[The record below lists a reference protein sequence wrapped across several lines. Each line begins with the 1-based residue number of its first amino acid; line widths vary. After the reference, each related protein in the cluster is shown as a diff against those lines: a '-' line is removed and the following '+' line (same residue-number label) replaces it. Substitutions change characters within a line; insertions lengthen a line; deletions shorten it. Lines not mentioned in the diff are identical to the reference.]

1 MVRIRLRRVGL
12 KRQASYRIVVTDKRS
27 PRDGR
32 YIEIIGFY
40 NPRTQPET
48 VEYQEER
55 ALHWL
60 SVGASPTEAVEK
72 FFRRNGTYDRLA
84 RLHKGESMEVLVA
97 EADAATAAAEP
108 ISPKTKYPAPIQ
120 SKAKRQQEA
129 VIAEAV
135 AEAPVAVAEA
145 LAEAEEEAQEE
156 PVEEVVDEVVEV
168 EDAAEEETT
177 EEAEEE

>member
-48 VEYQEER
+48 VEYKEDR

-72 FFRRNGTYDRLA
+72 FFQRNGTYDRLA
-84 RLHKGESMEVLVA
+84 RLHKGENIEVLVA
-97 EADAATAAAEP
+97 EAEAEKAAATP
-108 ISPKTKYPAPIQ
+108 ISPKTKYAAPLQ
-120 SKAKRQQEA
+120 SKAKQKQEA
-129 VIAEAV
+129 ALTATAV
-135 AEAPVAVAEA
+135 AEAPAAVAEA
-145 LAEAEEEAQEE
+145 EE
-156 PVEEVVDEVVEV
+156 VEEV
-168 EDAAEEETT
+168 EDQEEE
-177 EEAEEE
+177 

>member
-72 FFRRNGTYDRLA
+72 FFQRNGTYDRLA

-97 EADAATAAAEP
+97 EADAATAAAPP
-108 ISPKTKYPAPIQ
+108 ISPKTKYPAPAQ
-120 SKAKRQQEA
+120 SKAKLQQEA

-135 AEAPVAVAEA
+135 AEAPVAVAEVE
-145 LAEAEEEAQEE
+145 EAEEEQ
-156 PVEEVVDEVVEV
+156 VEEVVDEVI
-168 EDAAEEETT
+168 EEETT
-177 EEAEEE
+177 EEAEESDEE

>member
-97 EADAATAAAEP
+97 EADAATAASEP

-120 SKAKRQQEA
+120 SKAKLQQEA

-145 LAEAEEEAQEE
+145 VEEAEE

>member
-12 KRQASYRIVVTDKRS
+12 KKQASYRIVVTDKRS

-48 VEYQEER
+48 VEYKEER

-72 FFRRNGTYDRLA
+72 FFKRNGTYDRLA

-97 EADAATAAAEP
+97 EAEAAAAAAEP
-108 ISPKTKYPAPIQ
+108 ISPKTKYPAPLK
-120 SKAKRQQEA
+120 SKAKQQQEA
-129 VIAEAV
+129 AV
-135 AEAPVAVAEA
+135 ATAVVEAPVAVAEA
-145 LAEAEEEAQEE
+145 EVEEAQEE
-156 PVEEVVDEVVEV
+156 AQEEEVVEEVV
-168 EDAAEEETT
+168 EETT
-177 EEAEEE
+177 EEE

>member
-32 YIEIIGFY
+32 YIEIIGYY

-60 SVGASPTEAVEK
+60 SVGASPTESVEK
-72 FFRRNGTYDRLA
+72 FFQRNGTYDRLA

-97 EADAATAAAEP
+97 EAEAAKAAATP
-108 ISPKTKYPAPIQ
+108 VSPKTKYAAPLQ
-120 SKAKRQQEA
+120 SKAKQKQEA
-129 VIAEAV
+129 ALTATAV
-135 AEAPVAVAEA
+135 AEAPAAVAEA
-145 LAEAEEEAQEE
+145 
-156 PVEEVVDEVVEV
+156 VEEV
-168 EDAAEEETT
+168 EDQEEE
-177 EEAEEE
+177 

>member
-12 KRQASYRIVVTDKRS
+12 KKQASYRIVVTDKRS

-48 VEYQEER
+48 VEYDEGR

-60 SVGASPTEAVEK
+60 SVGASPTEAVQK
-72 FFRRNGTYDRLA
+72 FFERNGTIDRLA
-84 RLHKGESMEVLVA
+84 RLHGGESMEVLVA
-97 EADAATAAAEP
+97 EAEAAKAAAEP
-108 ISPKTKYPAPIQ
+108 ISPKTKYPAPAR
-120 SKAKRQQEA
+120 SKAKQQQEA
-129 VIAEAV
+129 SIAAAV
-135 AEAPVAVAEA
+135 AEAPAAVAEA
-145 LAEAEEEAQEE
+145 EEVEEEAVNEVAEEEA
-156 PVEEVVDEVVEV
+156 VEE
-168 EDAAEEETT
+168 AEETTDDAT